1 MLVRCSIHNQ
11 QSSTSR
17 QRRGMGMSKKSM
29 GMPKRSMGMSKQSMG
44 MTMGSTSPAI
54 SMGMDSGATAA
65 AKSMASSSAPP
76 TAAPSDAPATV
87 PIDFSF
93 RKISETAGDFNVTFS
108 EFESFGTSITSIG
121 DFDGDDVNDI
131 AASGTNLVY

>member
-1 MLVRCSIHNQ
+1 MFATH
-11 QSSTSR
+11 SSNESNW
-17 QRRGMGMSKKSM
+17 
-29 GMPKRSMGMSKQSMG
+29 
-44 MTMGSTSPAI
+44 AV
-54 SMGMDSGATAA
+54 DSGHVHVTCSRTITPLKAHARTDVNLLHHFEQQ
-65 AKSMASSSAPP
+65 SSSAPP